1 MKTISNNTNFIS
13 VTKSSIERENKMK
26 TQEQS
31 SLIVAGILW
40 LLLSAFLNAQTFL
53 MEPVPETHL
62 KAGVLYLRPD
72 YAADVNQTIRM
83 STLSGSYDF
92 YARIPML
99 KGLNAVVS
107 MPVIV
112 KASDGESIASGIGNF
127 YFGLRTRADSIANN
141 YSVFSVGLY
150 LPTAT
155 SKRPVEFIGVF
166 ANFYKP
172 QKALS
177 DVLTLN
183 GNFLYFKK
191 QHRGIYLGFEIG
203 PQVFI
208 PVKSGGGSTNLLGHY
223 GISTGYRFRNLA
235 IGGEILGLANL
246 TDSFNSFGER
256 FDHSVAIGAQ
266 LVEYPIRPALFYQV
280 VISDQNTEL
289 AQDILKGVVAMRLEI
304 NWR

>member
-1 MKTISNNTNFIS
+1 LKTKIRTG
-13 VTKSSIERENKMK
+13 
-26 TQEQS
+26 TQS
-31 SLIVAGILW
+31 PVAAAWIALV
-40 LLLSAFLNAQTFL
+40 LLSTFLSAQTFI
-53 MEPVPETHL
+53 MEPPPEANL
-62 KAGVLYLRPD
+62 RVGLLYLRPD

-99 KGLNAVVS
+99 RGLNMVIS
-107 MPVIV
+107 MPLIV

-127 YFGLRTRADSIANN
+127 YLGIRTRPDSIANN
-141 YSVFSVGLY
+141 YSVFSVGLC

-155 SKRPVEFIGVF
+155 SKRPVEFMGVF

-177 DVLTLN
+177 DVLTLD

-208 PVKSGGGSTNLLGHY
+208 PVKSGGGSTNLIGHY
-223 GISTGYRFRNLA
+223 GICGGYRFTNFA
-235 IGGEILGLANL
+235 VGGEILGLANV

-256 FDHSVAIGAQ
+256 FDHSVAFGAQ
-266 LVEYPIRPALFYQV
+266 LVEYPIRPALFYQF

-289 AQDILKGVVAMRLEI
+289 AQDILNGIVAMRLEVT
-304 NWR
+304 WR

>member
-1 MKTISNNTNFIS
+1 MNGKILSG
-13 VTKSSIERENKMK
+13 
-26 TQEQS
+26 
-31 SLIVAGILW
+31 LPAAGFFLF
-40 LLLSAFLNAQTFL
+40 LLAASLNAQTFI
-53 MEPVPETHL
+53 MEPLPDEHPKV
-62 KAGVLYLRPD
+62 AVQYLRPH
-72 YAADVNQTIRM
+72 YATDADQIIRM
-83 STLSGSYDF
+83 STFSGSYDVSIRAPIF
-92 YARIPML
+92 E
-99 KGLNAVVS
+99 GFNAVLS
-107 MPVIV
+107 LPVIV
-112 KASDGESIASGIGNF
+112 KASDGESVASGIGNF
-127 YFGLRTRADSIANN
+127 YLGLRTRPDSIVNN

-150 LPTAT
+150 SPTAT
-155 SKRPVEFIGVF
+155 SKQPVEFMGVF

-223 GISTGYRFRNLA
+223 GISTGYRFPYLA

-256 FDHSVAIGAQ
+256 FDHSVVIGAQ
-266 LVEYPIRPALFYQV
+266 LVEYVIRPALFYQV
-280 VISDQNTEL
+280 VVSDQNTEL
-289 AQDILKGVVAMRLEI
+289 AQDILNGIIAIRLEVI
-304 NWR
+304 WR